1 MRTFNGLEKNT
12 QWRIILG
19 IVVVALFILSS
30 LAVNKTVQALTQAAG
45 YYGYYSGTYGYNGS
59 TASSDYLPS
68 APTNFTKGAT
78 SANQVAFSWTAATTT
93 TGSTSLDNG
102 DGYTIAYGTSAL
114 NGDCSTG
121 TLTGVSSGTTSATLT
136 SLSAGTTYN
145 IEVCTEDTNGNGS
158 TALASTMTTSSS
170 GGGGG
175 GSSSSGSAA
184 PAPDPVVAAPAETAE
199 EGAAVVTAETTTAVS
214 IGVPTPVSIGGA
226 THTVNV
232 ASATATEAT
241 MTISSDPVTA
251 TFNVGIAK
259 DIDTDGNG
267 IDDLRVTY
275 DGLNADG
282 DPEFTFAAL
291 ELPVTCSMPSGM
303 GVSPINGA
311 AQAITAVEA
320 GNYIKS
326 ESFPTV
332 YYVTP
337 TCGRRAFMN
346 EQTYFTW
353 SPSFDRVVDV
363 SDATLSA
370 LSLQGIMLPKHNV
383 VLVKIQSDAKV
394 YAVTRNS
401 SDSYAPILRWVST
414 EDVANSLY
422 GAAWADY
429 VIDISAGLFPRFE
442 VGTAI
447 LTSGDL
453 DVDRNLLKRRVDL

>member
-45 YYGYYSGTYGYNGS
+45 YYGYYSGTYGYNTA

-68 APTNFTKGAT
+68 PPTSFTLGAA
-78 SANQVAFSWTAATTT
+78 SANQLSFSWTAATTT
-93 TGSTSLDNG
+93 TGSTSLDNE

-114 NGDCSTG
+114 NGDCSSG
-121 TLTGVSSGTTSATLT
+121 TLTGVSAGTTSATLT
-136 SLSAGTTYN
+136 SLNAGTTYN
-145 IEVCTEDTNGNGS
+145 IEVCTEDDNGNAS
-158 TALASTMTTSSS
+158 TALSSSMTTSSS
-170 GGGGG
+170 SGGGG
-175 GSSSSGSAA
+175 GSSSSSSSSS
-184 PAPDPVVAAPAETAE
+184 DSTTTAPAETAE
-199 EGAAVVTAETTTAVS
+199 EGDAVVLVVLVLS
-214 IGVPTPVSIGGA
+214 VPVGVPTPLNLGA
-226 THTVNV
+226 VTHTVTV
-232 ASATATEAT
+232 LSATATSVT
-241 MTISSDPVTA
+241 MTIASDPVTA
-251 TFNVGIAK
+251 DFEVGVAK
-259 DIDTDGNG
+259 DVDTDGDG
-267 IDDLRVTY
+267 LDDLRITY

-282 DPEFTFAAL
+282 EPEFTFASI

-303 GVSPINGA
+303 GVSPVTGE
-311 AQAITAVEA
+311 AQSITAVEA
-320 GNYIKS
+320 GYYIKS
-326 ESFPTV
+326 ASFPTV

-346 EQTYFTW
+346 EQTFFTW
-353 SPSFDRVVDV
+353 APSFDRVVDV
-363 SDATLSA
+363 TDATLSS
-370 LSLQGIMLPKHNV
+370 LSLQGIMLPKYDV

-401 SDSYAPILRWVST
+401 SDSYTPVLRWVSS
-414 EDVANSLY
+414 EEVAQALY

-442 VGTAI
+442 MGASI
-447 LTSGDL
+447 LSSGDL